1 MESYATIDPNLNPSK
16 NASALG
22 TDVYDNVD
30 SAGVNKATAVSKGA
44 YDGVQADGDSYLDV
58 NGTGPIY
65 DLSTNTGPFADTDG
79 SPIYDLAV

>member
-30 SAGVNKATAVSKGA
+30 KATADLSKGA

>member
-1 MESYATIDPNLNPSK
+1 MESYATIDPNLSK

-30 SAGVNKATAVSKGA
+30 SAGVDKATADLSKGA

-65 DLSTNTGPFADTDG
+65 DLSTNTGPFADADG